1 MSDKIVVI
9 GAGNV
14 AHHLVPALLKA
25 GHEVCQIYS
34 RSQDSAAALSYKC
47 GLPYTTRIDDI
58 FRDADIYI
66 ISISDDYIASMAKS
80 LKLNKEALV
89 IHTAGSIPMSVLS
102 GASKRCG
109 VIYPLQTFTK
119 GRDLDFSEI
128 PLFVEGSN
136 SEVLKKIKSLA
147 NSISGVVTEL
157 PSDKRKAMH
166 LAAVW
171 ACNFANHMY
180 AVGGKILA
188 ENGLDF
194 SLLRP
199 LIAETA
205 DKAMMMLPMDAQTG
219 PAKRKDKGVLSMHR
233 ELMKGKHTRLS
244 LYNAISDSIAE
255 YCKIKSENLSDND
268 EDNYVELTLW

>member
-14 AHHLVPALLKA
+14 AHHLVPALLHA
-25 GHEVCQIYS
+25 GHDVCQIYS
-34 RSQDSAAALSYKC
+34 RSEGSAQSLSKKS
-47 GLPYTTRIDDI
+47 GLPYTTKIDDV

-66 ISISDDYIASMAKS
+66 ITISDDVIANMAKV
-80 LKLNKEALV
+80 LKCNNDPLV
-89 IHTAGSIPMSVLS
+89 IHTAGSIPMNVLHT
-102 GASKRCG
+102 ASKHYG
-109 VIYPLQTFTK
+109 VMYPLQTFTK
-119 GRDLDFSEI
+119 SRELEFSSI
-128 PLFVEGSN
+128 PLFVEGSSNEDLKRVKALAESLSN
-136 SEVLKKIKSLA
+136 S
-147 NSISGVVTEL
+147 VTIL
-157 PSDKRKAMH
+157 PSEKRKAMH

-180 AVGGKILA
+180 TIGGKILA

-205 DKAMMMLPMDAQTG
+205 DKAMEMHPIDAQTG

-233 ELMKGKHTRLS
+233 ELMKGKHSRMA
-244 LYNAISDSIAE
+244 LYNSISDSISE
-255 YCKIKSENLSDND
+255 YCNSKSNEQSGDD
-268 EDNYVELTLW
+268 EDSYVELTLW

>member
-1 MSDKIVVI
+1 MNYKIVVI

-14 AHHLVPALLKA
+14 AHHLVPALLAA
-25 GHEVCQIYS
+25 GHDVCQIYS
-34 RSQDSAAALSYKC
+34 RSEASATSLSKRC
-47 GLPYTTRIDDI
+47 GLPYTTKIDDI

-66 ISISDDYIASMAKS
+66 ITISDDYIASMAKS
-80 LKLNKEALV
+80 LKCNNDPIV
-89 IHTAGSIPMSVLS
+89 IHTAGSVPMSVLYS
-102 GASKRCG
+102 ASKRYG

-119 GRDLDFSEI
+119 SRELDFSEI
-128 PLFVEGSN
+128 PLFVEAS
-136 SEVLKKIKSLA
+136 SADVLKIVKQVA
-147 NSISGVVTEL
+147 ESISNVVTEL

-199 LIAETA
+199 IIAETA
-205 DKAMMMLPMDAQTG
+205 DKAMELLPVDAQTG
-219 PAKRKDKGVLSMHR
+219 PAKRKDKGVLAMHR
-233 ELMKGKHTRLS
+233 DLMKGKHSRMA

-255 YCKIKSENLSDND
+255 FAHVKDTDSENDD
-268 EDNYVELTLW
+268 EDNYIELTLW